1 MHVVHCRVIG
11 KMYGVQP
18 LKGKDM
24 AKPKTNQRCE
34 CSSCDALF
42 WVEHDM
48 DKNYYPVTHCP
59 FCGDELDI
67 EEELELD
74 YGEEYDV

>member
-1 MHVVHCRVIG
+1 
-11 KMYGVQP
+11 
-18 LKGKDM
+18 M
-24 AKPKTNQRCE
+24 AKPTKQRCE

-48 DKNYYPVTHCP
+48 DEQFYPVTNCP

>member
-1 MHVVHCRVIG
+1 MN
-11 KMYGVQP
+11 
-18 LKGKDM
+18 
-24 AKPKTNQRCE
+24 KPQKQRCE

-42 WVEHDM
+42 FIEHDM
-48 DKNYYPVTHCP
+48 AEKFYPVTNCP

>member
-1 MHVVHCRVIG
+1 MN
-11 KMYGVQP
+11 
-18 LKGKDM
+18 
-24 AKPKTNQRCE
+24 KPQKQRCE

-42 WVEHDM
+42 FIEYDM
-48 DKNYYPVTHCP
+48 DEKFYPVTNCP

>member
-1 MHVVHCRVIG
+1 
-11 KMYGVQP
+11 
-18 LKGKDM
+18 M
-24 AKPKTNQRCE
+24 AKPTKQRCE

-42 WVEHDM
+42 FVEHEM
-48 DKNYYPVTHCP
+48 DEHFYPITHCP

>member
-1 MHVVHCRVIG
+1 
-11 KMYGVQP
+11 MYGDQP
-18 LKGKDM
+18 LKGVSM
-24 AKPKTNQRCE
+24 AKPTKQRCE

-48 DKNYYPVTHCP
+48 DEKYYPVTNCP

>member
-1 MHVVHCRVIG
+1 MHVVHWKVTG
-11 KMYGVQP
+11 AMYGGQP
-18 LKGKDM
+18 LKGKHM
-24 AKPKTNQRCE
+24 AKPENKQRCE

-42 WVEHDM
+42 FVEHDM
-48 DKNYYPVTHCP
+48 DKNFYPVTNCP